1 MQGRIKSTKFRSKR
15 NMKRFVEAN
24 ISVVVLTAM
33 ISLMAVATVLT
44 LSLNEKAMT
53 RQHTQRMNNRYNAES
68 CIDIA
73 CYMIQDRMRNEPK
86 YIQYENKNGT
96 VKLTD
101 SIFSVSTDKYG
112 STQVYNGYIF
122 DEIITLKDGGV
133 TGETPQ
139 TTCLLTNIGS
149 NTANYLYANGAMEF
163 IHESEV
169 TVSLYTGAALRNDYR
184 LINMCTGS
192 SKFFEVPVSAEG
204 YTGEDA
210 DTYMTSDEYCADLD
224 PLRFIITV
232 NYAGGRVTK
241 SIELQNVKVQR
252 RGFGRLSNGE
262 KSIVKCRLD
271 TSKAK
276 WITSEYQNYA
286 TDSDD

>member
-1 MQGRIKSTKFRSKR
+1 
-15 NMKRFVEAN
+15 
-24 ISVVVLTAM
+24 
-33 ISLMAVATVLT
+33 
-44 LSLNEKAMT
+44 
-53 RQHTQRMNNRYNAES
+53 
-68 CIDIA
+68 
-73 CYMIQDRMRNEPK
+73 MRREPR
-86 YIQYENKNGT
+86 YIQCENKNGT
-96 VKLTD
+96 VILTD
-101 SIFSVSTDKYG
+101 SIFSISTDKYG

-122 DEIITLKDGGV
+122 DEITSLKEGGV
-133 TGETPQ
+133 TGEGTE

-169 TVSLYTGAALRNDYR
+169 IVSLYTGAALRSDYR

-192 SKFFEVPVSAEG
+192 SKFFEVSADSEG
-204 YTGEDA
+204 RTGEDP
-210 DTYMTSDEYCADLD
+210 DNYLTSSAYCADLD

-241 SIELQNVKVQR
+241 SMELQNVKVQR
-252 RGFGRLSNGE
+252 RGFGSLSNGE

-271 TSKAK
+271 TSEAK
-276 WITSEYQNYA
+276 WVTSEYQNYA